1 MHLHADLV
9 GVHKLALLEIDGS
22 VAVKNNTV
30 WGY

>member
-1 MHLHADLV
+1 LV

-22 VAVKNNTV
+22 VAVKYNTV